1 MNTQWTKLSVEC
13 KTEETDTVS
22 AILSM
27 VANSLM
33 VEDYSDL
40 EEAVQP
46 GFGELIDE
54 ELLKKDKTKATVS
67 VFLPPEKNP
76 AEDAAFVRER
86 LRASGLA
93 CPLAFSGVDEED
105 WANEWKKYY
114 HPQHI
119 GKHLVV
125 TPPWE
130 NYAPAA
136 GETVVTMDPGMAFG
150 TGTHET
156 TRLCLALLESYLPEK
171 IAENPRL
178 RLLDVGTGS
187 GILSIAASKLGAEAC
202 YAYDIDPVAVRV
214 AKENAAA
221 NGCGNITCGCSDL
234 LAGVNRDAP
243 YDFVCANI
251 VADIILRMAPD
262 LPPLLRDGAIVIT
275 SGVIA
280 PRAEEV
286 LRGMEV
292 AGFEKIGG
300 QEENDWT
307 AMVFRKQAAKI

>member
-105 WANEWKKYY
+105 WAND
-114 HPQHI
+114 
-119 GKHLVV
+119 GKNI
-125 TPPWE
+125 TIPSISGSTWWSRPPWE
-130 NYAPAA
+130 NYALRRGRRWSRWTPVWRSAREPMRRQ
-136 GETVVTMDPGMAFG
+136 GSP
-150 TGTHET
+150 
-156 TRLCLALLESYLPEK
+156 CPSESYLPEK

-178 RLLDVGTGS
+178 RLLDVGHGQRHS
-187 GILSIAASKLGAEAC
+187 
-202 YAYDIDPVAVRV
+202 VHRRV
-214 AKENAAA
+214 
-221 NGCGNITCGCSDL
+221 
-234 LAGVNRDAP
+234 
-243 YDFVCANI
+243 
-251 VADIILRMAPD
+251 
-262 LPPLLRDGAIVIT
+262 
-275 SGVIA
+275 
-280 PRAEEV
+280 
-286 LRGMEV
+286 
-292 AGFEKIGG
+292 KIGG
-300 QEENDWT
+300 GSLLCL
-307 AMVFRKQAAKI
+307 